1 MVERNVGPVLVGG
14 PTSRAVVAAIEELN
28 RGATIVDR
36 QGYVRV
42 RVPGRCVVTRA
53 AIEAHLGRPFE
64 LRTELEPLLASFAG
78 RLTLT
83 PEEARWE

>member
-1 MVERNVGPVLVGG
+1 VVGPVLVGG
-14 PTSRAVVAAIEELN
+14 PTARAVVAAIAELN
-28 RGATIVDR
+28 THAAIVDR

-42 RVPGRCVVTRA
+42 RVPARCVVTRA

-64 LRTELEPLLASFAG
+64 LRTELEPIMASFQG

-83 PEEARWE
+83 SDEATWE

>member
-1 MVERNVGPVLVGG
+1 MTERSVGPVLVGG

-28 RGATIVDR
+28 RGATIVYR

-64 LRTELEPLLASFAG
+64 LCTELEPLLASFAG
-78 RLTLT
+78 HLTLT
-83 PEEARWE
+83 PEEARWT